1 MNLPNQL
8 SWKIFS
14 LFYPSFP
21 QQEISNDNELIAS
34 AKMDDGRQIV
44 NESQSILVFD

>member
-14 LFYPSFP
+14 LFYPSFL